1 MNAQPV
7 EQVVLSG
14 PFYRGSRRLRI
25 ALVGQPNSGKSTLFH
40 AVSSTSIDH
49 GHLRG
54 TDAAYQRC
62 HVQIGMDEVELVDLP
77 AIRSLQNLYG
87 DDLEGLKYLLWG
99 DSRPLISAHEGDE
112 PPAPF
117 SRPDI
122 LVHIVDAST
131 LLRHLELTLE
141 LIELGLP
148 IVMGLNMM

>member
-77 AIRSLQNLYG
+77 A
-87 DDLEGLKYLLWG
+87 
-99 DSRPLISAHEGDE
+99 
-112 PPAPF
+112 
-117 SRPDI
+117 
-122 LVHIVDAST
+122 
-131 LLRHLELTLE
+131 
-141 LIELGLP
+141 
-148 IVMGLNMM
+148 